1 MGVFLVQRARD
12 LLLMPGMWELP
23 ETEPPLPPTKK
34 KQVSRTGKIGSTTAQ
49 PSFTL
54 RHSITVTDYTVRV
67 WQMPAP
73 QAIAGSWVVLG
84 KASTLALT
92 GLARK
97 ILRRV
102 GEIRNNNSI
111 I

>member
-1 MGVFLVQRARD
+1 VQRARD
-12 LLLMPGMWELP
+12 LRLMPGMWELP
-23 ETEPPLPPTKK
+23 ETAPPLPPTKK
-34 KQVSRTGKIGSTTAQ
+34 KRVSRTGKIGSRTAQ

-67 WQMPAP
+67 WQMPAS
-73 QAIAGSWVVLG
+73 QAVAGSWVALE
-84 KASTLALT
+84 KAQGLALT

-102 GEIRNNNSI
+102 TEIRNNNSI